1 MTNEEM
7 DEYPTFSDKWEKNI
21 VYFNKIKA
29 QAKLANAQQSIIDR
43 CEPWLKKLLAEVKP
57 YQKAR
62 AHIFDHK
69 LQSNIKEL
77 ESLLS
82 DIRLL
87 NGKDRE

>member
-43 CEPWLKKLLAEVKP
+43 CEPWLK
-57 YQKAR
+57 
-62 AHIFDHK
+62 H
-69 LQSNIKEL
+69 SNL
-77 ESLLS
+77 FR
-82 DIRLL
+82 IRLKRQ
-87 NGKDRE
+87 GYIKAI